1 MLFIN
6 QSKLFVIIRVYVLLT
21 TTWLIVK
28 RIMLLLFGVDR
39 RNLTFWFLMFTK
51 MKFYKFHFSDYS
63 EWPLFLC
70 GKKNERK
77 SWKTTSKS
85 KYFYLNAC
93 SSWNDFVTVC
103 KHCIL
108 YLTVIGIWNKML
120 YVSKCIFIE
129 LLSNDTFGS
138 PF

>member
-6 QSKLFVIIRVYVLLT
+6 QSKLFVITRVYVLLT
-21 TTWLIVK
+21 TTWHIVK
-28 RIMLLLFGVDR
+28 KIMLLLFGVDR

-85 KYFYLNAC
+85 KYFYLNIC
-93 SSWNDFVTVC
+93 SSWNDCNFVNMYFISHSNRYLEQNAVC
-103 KHCIL
+103 F
-108 YLTVIGIWNKML
+108 KM
-120 YVSKCIFIE
+120 YIYRIVEQWYIR
-129 LLSNDTFGS
+129 NT
-138 PF
+138 